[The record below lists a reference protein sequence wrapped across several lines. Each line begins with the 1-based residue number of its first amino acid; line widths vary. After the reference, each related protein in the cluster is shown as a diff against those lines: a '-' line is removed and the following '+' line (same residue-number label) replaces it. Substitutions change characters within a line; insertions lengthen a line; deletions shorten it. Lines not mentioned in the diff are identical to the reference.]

1 MNKVYHMNN
10 LFSISIST
18 LLVVSS
24 IPYSAIEQGF
34 IENNASNIVLSSK
47 DKLILN
53 ILGEEGVYSKTQSE
67 LILQNFFTKKPGN
80 YFQFI
85 FKGKETPEGT
95 FAIGNYKSKSET
107 FRVTLQ
113 FKPNSQDNYTL
124 ESLTIEKN

>member
-1 MNKVYHMNN
+1 MNN

-24 IPYSAIEQGF
+24 IPYSEIEQGF
-34 IENNASNIVLSSK
+34 IENNASEIVVSSNE
-47 DKLILN
+47 KLILN

-67 LILQNFFTKKPGN
+67 LILQNFFTKKPGD
-80 YFQFI
+80 FFKFI
-85 FKGKETPEGT
+85 FKGKETPDGT

-113 FKPNSQDNYTL
+113 FKPNSHDSFTL
-124 ESLTIEKN
+124 ESITIEKN